1 MKNPKKIIIAVTG
14 ASGAP
19 LADHLIRQLA
29 YRIPE
34 IHIIFSSMGEKVF
47 RQEVGVPENLSFD
60 DYFSE
65 FHSIRI
71 WDSGDFSA
79 PFASGSG
86 VAHAMV
92 IIPCSMKTLSAV
104 ANGYAYSLIERAADV
119 MLKER
124 RTLILVP
131 RETPLNS
138 IHLQNMLQAGKAGA
152 LILPPVPAFY
162 TFPKSLEDIK
172 AYISGKIMD
181 SLNIPHELY
190 PRWSDHGDDNPKRS

>member
-104 ANGYAYSLIERAADV
+104 ANGYTYSLIERAADV

-162 TFPKSLEDIK
+162 TFPESLEDIK